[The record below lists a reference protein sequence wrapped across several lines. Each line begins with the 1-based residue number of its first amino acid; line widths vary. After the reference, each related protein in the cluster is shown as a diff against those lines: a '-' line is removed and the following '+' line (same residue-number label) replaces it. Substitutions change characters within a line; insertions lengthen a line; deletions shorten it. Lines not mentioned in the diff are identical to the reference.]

1 VTDRPGKLLRALCA
15 CVAAVVLLGVLGA
28 FGTPAG
34 VQAARA
40 RLVYFI
46 FTGFNYPYFA
56 PMADGVRAAAKLY
69 PDMAIKVVSANNS
82 SSTEISQVN
91 EAIAA
96 GAEGIILNPIS
107 ASLTSVS
114 QGAVSKGIP
123 VVAIDR
129 DVATPSARNVF
140 IGDRDVT
147 LGKIETDYALRYL
160 ADRHVKTPWNVAILQ
175 GTLGASTAVDRV
187 KGTMESLAPAIASG
201 KVKVV
206 LNQSADFATA
216 AAQQTISELLARSTN
231 VQLVVCGNDAMALG
245 AIRAIKDHGLTP
257 GKDVYVVGADAQP
270 QSLAA
275 VKDGE
280 QLDTVTHSPF
290 LEAVWAVEAM
300 DNYLRGVKPPAGRYP
315 HGDVII
321 PMTLVTR
328 DNVSTISDWGTPEVV
343 PPLPYGRGKPVRAR

>member
-1 VTDRPGKLLRALCA
+1 MLSRGGSIFRVVSVCLAGAL
-15 CVAAVVLLGVLGA
+15 LLGVLG
-28 FGTPAG
+28 GSGGPAG
-34 VQAARA
+34 VQAAPA

-56 PMADGVRAAAKLY
+56 PMADGVRATAKLY
-69 PDMAIKVVSANNS
+69 PGMTIKVVSANNS

-96 GAEGIILNPIS
+96 GAKGIILNPIS

-114 QGAVSKGIP
+114 QSAVAKGIP

-129 DVATPSARNVF
+129 DVATPAARNVF

-147 LGKIETDYALRYL
+147 LGKIETDYALKYL
-160 ADRHVKTPWNVAILQ
+160 ESHRVKTPWNVAILQ

-187 KGTMESLAPAIASG
+187 KGTMQALDPAVKSG
-201 KVKVV
+201 KVKIV

-216 AAQQTISELLARSTN
+216 AAQRTISELLAKSTN
-231 VQLVVCGNDAMALG
+231 VQLIVCGNDAMALG
-245 AIRAIKDHGLTP
+245 AIRAIKDHGLAP

-275 VKDGE
+275 IKDGE

-300 DNYLRGVKPPAGRYP
+300 DNYLNGVKPPADKYP
-315 HGDVII
+315 NGDVII
-321 PMTLVTR
+321 PMTLVTKE
-328 DNVSTISDWGTPEVV
+328 NVSSISDWGTPQLI

>member
-1 VTDRPGKLLRALCA
+1 MSTQQWSPFRMTRLWALAAILGLL
-15 CVAAVVLLGVLGA
+15 VIPV
-28 FGTPAG
+28 G
-34 VQAARA
+34 VQAAPA
-40 RLVYFI
+40 KLVYFI

-56 PMADGVRAAAKLY
+56 PMADGVRATAKLY
-69 PDMAIKVVSANNS
+69 PDLTIKIVSANNS

-96 GAEGIILNPIS
+96 GAKGIILNPIS

-114 QGAVSKGIP
+114 QSAVSKGIP
-123 VVAIDR
+123 VVTIDR

-147 LGKIETDYALRYL
+147 LGKIETEYALTYL
-160 ADRHVKTPWNVAILQ
+160 AEHHVKTPWHVAILQ
-175 GTLGASTAVDRV
+175 GTLGASTAIDRV
-187 KGTMESLAPAIASG
+187 KGTMEALAPAIKSG
-201 KVKVV
+201 KVKVI

-216 AAQQTISELLARSTN
+216 AAERTISELLAKTTD

-245 AIRAIKDHGLTP
+245 AIRAIKDHGLKP
-257 GKDVYVVGADAQP
+257 GTDVYVVGADAQP

-275 VKDGE
+275 IKAGE

-300 DNYLRGVKPPAGRYP
+300 DNYLRGVKPPADKFP

-328 DNVSTISDWGTPEVV
+328 ENVSTISDWGTPAVI
-343 PPLPYGRGKPVRAR
+343 PPLPYGQGKAVRAR